1 MAGPLWSRLTWS
13 RPLFAVLVLN
23 LVWTAAIFLAPLTIA
38 PGTVA
43 YQVGGANMMDH
54 MDVWST
60 LPWYTAAVYAFGD
73 IQCHQIW
80 SRSLWINENQMP
92 LDSRMTSMYIFAN
105 FGLLAAVFARPAVS
119 AGTVIMSVMPRR
131 LQNALAR
138 FGPERAGVI
147 IVVLGLLP
155 IAIDGFTQLWTPYES
170 NNATRILTGIPGGFV
185 GGLLVGAMLVSI
197 RQVGLDIQAM
207 RARMASMDARGP

>member
-1 MAGPLWSRLTWS
+1 
-13 RPLFAVLVLN
+13 
-23 LVWTAAIFLAPLTIA
+23 
-38 PGTVA
+38 
-43 YQVGGANMMDH
+43 
-54 MDVWST
+54 
-60 LPWYTAAVYAFGD
+60 
-73 IQCHQIW
+73 
-80 SRSLWINENQMP
+80 
-92 LDSRMTSMYIFAN
+92 
-105 FGLLAAVFARPAVS
+105 
-119 AGTVIMSVMPRR
+119 MSVMPRR